1 MITRISIVRLLHEG
15 DSNFCPCDDCA
26 VARDVVWSLTGLV
39 LTDEPGDFVLDEVPI
54 AVSA

>member
-1 MITRISIVRLLHEG
+1 MITITVVEMLHEE
-15 DSNFCPCDDCA
+15 DSTFCPCATCG
-26 VARDVVWSLTGLV
+26 VARDLIEGMTGLV